1 MTIFYNCVHYYISI
15 TSIVIYWLFISIET
29 WWNIF

>member
-1 MTIFYNCVHYYISI
+1 MTIFYNYVHYYISI
-15 TSIVIYWLFISIET
+15 TSIVIYWLFIFIET